1 MSYTVMDIQYDEV
14 IKSLFLSVK
23 VDYSFALSHLVPL
36 IDRLDQQRNTLPAK
50 YYRKLEKDIVAGCI
64 MPPLTIAFVTTNE
77 GYKDDPG
84 KFVQDNIDNAFV
96 LDGIQ
101 RLNTLNRVQ
110 NNGVDKTRPLYLNV
124 LICDS
129 MDKLLYRMITLN
141 NGQKPMS
148 ARHQIE
154 LLAENIYNFDEI
166 NINTQTEKEQKKHI
180 KNKKKLKGGFKKAD
194 VVKAYLAFISETINI
209 DNQKIIESKLDEL
222 ITDQIIESNLPER
235 TIEFSQVMDFIG
247 RMCERD
253 ELYKWFVLPNNL
265 IGFCSGIQKSHSDIL
280 HEDSITFGREIN
292 KLDEAFSFLDVSKIK
307 LGMARRRAVQFFTEN
322 YARCKDYDEND
333 LINKLSQIREI

>member
-1 MSYTVMDIQYDEV
+1 MSYTVMDTQFDKV

-23 VDYSFALSHLVPL
+23 VDYSFALTHLVPL

-50 YYRKLEKDIVAGCI
+50 YYRKLEKDIITGCI
-64 MPPLTIAFVTTNE
+64 MPPLTIAFVTTDE
-77 GYKDDPG
+77 AYKDDPG
-84 KFVQDNIDNAFV
+84 KFVLENIDDAFV

-110 NNGVDKTRPLYLNV
+110 SNGLDKERPLYLNV

-166 NINTQTEKEQKKHI
+166 NINTQTEKEQKKNE
-180 KNKKKLKGGFKKAD
+180 KNKKKLKGRFKKGD
-194 VVKAYLAFISETINI
+194 VVKAYLAFISATINI

-235 TIEFSQVMDFIG
+235 TIEFSQVMDFIS
-247 RMCERD
+247 RMCERE

-265 IGFCSGIQKSHSDIL
+265 IGFCAGIQNSHNEIL
-280 HEDSITFGREIN
+280 QEDDSAFEKEVN
-292 KLDEAFSFLDVSKIK
+292 KLDVAFSFLDVSKIK
-307 LGMARRRAVQFFTEN
+307 LGMARRRAVQYFTEN
-322 YARCKDYDEND
+322 YARCKEYDEND
-333 LINKLSQIREI
+333 LIDKLSQIREI